1 MTDNE
6 IRTVEQQ
13 DEGSPVS
20 DTSRETLLSAAFVK
34 LADTL
39 VDDFDIVDLLQ
50 TLVEECKRILNI
62 EAAGLMLANQN
73 EQLELV
79 ASTSEQAE
87 LVEIMQINAG
97 AGPCV
102 DAYTGGNPVAVADIA
117 AERTRWPAFSAAALG
132 QGFHA
137 VYATPMKLRGRV
149 IGTLNLLSTS
159 IGELAERDASAAR
172 ALADAATIAI
182 LQERLLRETTIVTEQ
197 LNHALESRIFIEQ
210 AKGAIAQTYSVSM
223 DEAFQLLRDYARRN
237 NLRLQVVAAGIA
249 DRSIAASEL
258 TTLA

>member
-1 MTDNE
+1 MADNE
-6 IRTVEQQ
+6 ITTDEQH
-13 DEGSPVS
+13 DESSPVS

-39 VDDFDIVDLLQ
+39 VDDFDIVDLLH
-50 TLVEECKRILNI
+50 TLVDECRRILNI
-62 EAAGLMLANQN
+62 EAAGLMLANQD

-79 ASTSEQAE
+79 ASTSEEAE

-102 DAYTGGNPVAVADIA
+102 DAYTGGDAVAVADIA
-117 AERTRWPAFSAAALG
+117 AEQEHWPAFSSAALAL
-132 QGFHA
+132 GFHA

-159 IGELAERDASAAR
+159 VGVLEERDANAAR

-182 LQERLLRETTIVTEQ
+182 LQERLLHETTIVTEQ

-210 AKGAIAQTYSVSM
+210 AKGALAQTFSVSM
-223 DEAFQLLRDYARRN
+223 DEAFQLLRNYARRN

-249 DRSIAASEL
+249 DRSIAAAEL
-258 TTLA
+258 ATPA